1 MQGYRFNH
9 RLRVRYSEV
18 DAQGIVFN
26 SNYLNYIDIA
36 VVEYFREGLQL
47 DLVKLAQNEEFD
59 YVVKKATLEY
69 NKPATMYDWLNI
81 WCRTVKMGNT
91 SMVMEFIITK
101 DGEEDALLSAEIL
114 YVSYNP
120 KKKAS
125 QPIPD
130 FLRQTIEKYEHGGNL

>member
-101 DGEEDALLSAEIL
+101 DGEEDALLTAEIL

>member
-1 MQGYRFNH
+1 
-9 RLRVRYSEV
+9 LRVRYSEV